1 MAKVSE
7 LTVDVS
13 ANLTVSD
20 ETANRC
26 LRLLEMWKADNPDKQ
41 IVCDSRNGVV
51 LFRIEDTRTKL
62 ERLQEALSEIEERR
76 KKTATQPQKDGTDA

>member
-1 MAKVSE
+1 MAKASE

-26 LRLLEMWKADNPDKQ
+26 LRLLEMWQADNPDKQ
-41 IVCDSRNGVV
+41 IVCDSRNGIV

-76 KKTATQPQKDGTDA
+76 KKTATQPQEDGTDA